1 MGIVDRYRAG
11 RLDLGLSAWQ
21 LLAFAG
27 VVGLLL
33 ASILVYRH
41 FTDDSLRPT
50 LDYLLSLKLALP
62 PIIALVATYLYAF
75 VTGEPVSNAPRSMWA
90 HLRNRTL
97 QDRSQLRLFIGV
109 CVLLYAGTT
118 ALLLLHTPPAYRQ
131 LVAQLLGGAN
141 DDHQLIAD
149 SIARVKSGNV
159 VLADRLTMIR
169 KVFEE
174 RRLWNHENKAPT
186 PALPRIFIRALDAA
200 EDDAAWVTHPLRRF
214 ALAEAHSMLAQ
225 ALSLRQGSGDS
236 PLVKASRQLAIGH
249 YQAVIDSRSNLV
261 TALMKKSAS
270 QNIGNVHFYS
280 ANYAAAI
287 QAYGTLSREYLSAGT
302 EGNKVAAYVASGDAA
317 QASQVGQASLLQLQ
331 DARHIFT
338 ELRDYVGLLTNTGF
352 AKLITGDSAG
362 ALAEMQAA
370 YDLMPDAMG
379 RQNLALAL
387 NAANEPA
394 AALALLAEDS
404 EAPLVTLPSQLDVI
418 TKHGGGNCSYLIRAI
433 AHARAGDAAAVIAAN
448 VAAYARQ
455 AQPIDALLRLA
466 GDWKAVASKALQRD
480 QRPCGSLIL
489 LPSVKQQL
497 QH

>member
-11 RLDLGLSAWQ
+11 RLDLALSALQ

-41 FTDDSLRPT
+41 FTDDSLRST
-50 LDYLLSLKLALP
+50 MDYLLSLKLALP
-62 PIIALVATYLYAF
+62 PVIALVATYLYAF

-90 HLRNRTL
+90 HLRNHTL
-97 QDRSQLRLFIGV
+97 QNRAQLWLFIAG
-109 CVLLYAGTT
+109 CAWLYAGTA
-118 ALLLLHTPPAYRQ
+118 ALLVMHTPPAYRQ

-149 SIARVKSGNV
+149 SIARVKSSNV
-159 VLADRLTMIR
+159 VLADRLAMVR

-186 PALPRIFIRALDAA
+186 PALPRIFIRALDAS
-200 EDDAAWVTHPLRRF
+200 EDDEDWARHPLRMF

-225 ALSLRQGSGDS
+225 ALSLRQGSS
-236 PLVKASRQLAIGH
+236 QAPLVMASRQAAIGH
-249 YQAVIDSRSNLV
+249 YQAVLDSRSNLA
-261 TALMKKSAS
+261 TTLMKKSAS

-287 QAYGTLSREYLSAGT
+287 QAYGALSRENLSAGT
-302 EGNKVAAYVASGDAA
+302 EGNKVAAYVAAG
-317 QASQVGQASLLQLQ
+317 QAVQAVQVGQASLAQLQ

-362 ALAEMQAA
+362 ALGDMQSAH
-370 YDLMPDAMG
+370 DLMPDAMA

-387 NAANEPA
+387 TAANQPG

-404 EAPLVTLPSQLDVI
+404 EAPLVTPPSQLDVV

-433 AHARAGDAAAVIAAN
+433 AHARAGDDAAIIAAN

-455 AQPIDALLRLA
+455 AQPTDALVRLA
-466 GDWKAVASKALQRD
+466 GGWKALAATALKSD
-480 QRPCGSLIL
+480 QRPCGNLIL
-489 LPSVKQQL
+489 LPSVQQQL
-497 QH
+497 KH